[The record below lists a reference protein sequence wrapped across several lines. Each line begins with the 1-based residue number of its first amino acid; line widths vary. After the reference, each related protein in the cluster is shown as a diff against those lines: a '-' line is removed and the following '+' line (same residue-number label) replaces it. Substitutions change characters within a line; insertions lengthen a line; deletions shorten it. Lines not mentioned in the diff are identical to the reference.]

1 MYNIK
6 NKNNIAKKRAQFNS
20 PGKDCFS
27 NAKSWCW
34 KRNPKPK
41 KEEIIVDMDYSS
53 DENFAF
59 IVGFTSGGAP
69 FGITHEEMVEI
80 ENDKIDSVE

>member
-1 MYNIK
+1 MKK
-6 NKNNIAKKRAQFNS
+6 NK
-20 PGKDCFS
+20 
-27 NAKSWCW
+27 

-69 FGITHEEMVEI
+69 FGITHEETVEI